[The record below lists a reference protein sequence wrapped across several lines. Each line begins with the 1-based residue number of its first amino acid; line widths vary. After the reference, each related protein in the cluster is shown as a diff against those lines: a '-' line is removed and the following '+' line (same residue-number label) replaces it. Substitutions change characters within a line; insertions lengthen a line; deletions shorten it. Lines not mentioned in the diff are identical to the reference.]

1 MPAAGRF
8 EIAGTREH
16 HVSNVVPLHR
26 PRVNPNHPSITTSTV
41 VFDQEDPA
49 VHAAD
54 RCVLLTQ
61 IEAQLIATLL
71 DMARPHLPSPLACDQ
86 AIELLTGKVPNRA

>member
-1 MPAAGRF
+1 MPAGGRF
-8 EIAGTREH
+8 QIAGTREH

-26 PRVNPNHPSITTSTV
+26 PRVNPNHPSVTPATG

-61 IEAQLIATLL
+61 IEAQLIASLL
-71 DMARPHLPSPLACDQ
+71 NTARAHLPSPRACDQ
-86 AIELLTGKVPNRA
+86 AIELLTGKVPNRG